1 MGCAVIDEG
10 LTYMGEEKTP
20 AVIFDDNLLD

>member
-1 MGCAVIDEG
+1 VGFAVIDEG